1 MIIGDIQ
8 KLNKTPFAD
17 IIARVMALNPRTL
30 VPGIHKLDGENLFI
44 NRVDGETR
52 DFKASQSE
60 IHQQYFDIHLVLE
73 GIEKIGFAIPQADE
87 NFMAYSE
94 FNNDCE
100 LSSDVI
106 EEQFITLNAGQFF
119 VIEPGIWHRPML
131 VVAEKESIKKVVI
144 KINKNLI

>member
-17 IIARVMALNPRTL
+17 IIARVMALNPQTL
-30 VPGIHKLDGENLFI
+30 EPGIHKLDGENLFI
-44 NRVDGETR
+44 NRVDGEPR

-73 GIEKIGFAIPQADE
+73 GLEKIGFVIPQADE
-87 NFMAYSE
+87 NFMIDSE
-94 FNNDCE
+94 FTNDCE
-100 LSSDVI
+100 LSLDVI
-106 EEQFITLNAGQFF
+106 EEQFITLKAGQFF

-131 VVAEKESIKKVVI
+131 AATAKENIKKVVI
-144 KINKNLI
+144 KISKDWL